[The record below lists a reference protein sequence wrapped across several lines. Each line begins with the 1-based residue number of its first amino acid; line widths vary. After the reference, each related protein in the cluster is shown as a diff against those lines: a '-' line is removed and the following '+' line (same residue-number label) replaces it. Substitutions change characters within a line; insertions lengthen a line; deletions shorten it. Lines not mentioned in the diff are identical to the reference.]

1 MKERRK
7 YDDKNKHTKAR
18 HQYPADTHGDADD
31 DAYDGECGG
40 DVGHRQF
47 LRRTANGSQKQ
58 AGIH

>member
-18 HQYPADTHGDADD
+18 HQYPVDTHGDADD

-40 DVGHRQF
+40 AGMDDRQF
-47 LRRTANGSQKQ
+47 L
-58 AGIH
+58 